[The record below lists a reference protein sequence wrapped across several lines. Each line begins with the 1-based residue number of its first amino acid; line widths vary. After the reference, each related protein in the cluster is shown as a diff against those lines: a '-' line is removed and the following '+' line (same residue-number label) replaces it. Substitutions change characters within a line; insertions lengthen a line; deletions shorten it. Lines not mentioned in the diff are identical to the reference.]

1 MKRGTRTLLWILLVI
16 GLAGIGTA
24 TVLSLRS
31 GNSQAEA
38 VQYHCPMHPTYVS
51 EKPGDCP
58 ICGMRLVPIE
68 PARGEAATPADTS
81 AATAGISAA
90 TPSAADSLAF
100 TCPMHPEVHSAD
112 PGSCPT
118 CGMDLVPSKA
128 KAAAPTTT
136 HYVCPMHP
144 EVVSDKAERCPTCG
158 MALEKKA
165 VKVAPGA
172 TTSQGRLLYY
182 RDPMNPAV
190 HSPTPA
196 KDEMGMD
203 YVPVY
208 EELGQAKSTVP
219 GLAVVRTN
227 AEGMRQ
233 AGVQVAAARRGEL
246 GRRIRTV
253 GTIAADE
260 ARVRQVSLKSA
271 GWVET
276 LHVST
281 SGQFVRQGDPLL
293 SLFSPDLL
301 AGQEEYLQALKAAR
315 AAGGGDAQLGTTAL
329 VEAARRRL
337 QLLDVPASLIQELD
351 RGSAAQRTV
360 TLHSPVSGY
369 VTAKQVVQG
378 QRIEAGEALFTVTD
392 LSRVWVEAAFSESEA
407 AMVRVGQSLAFE
419 QPDQPGVR
427 LSGRV
432 TQILPALDPD
442 SRTLRVRASLDN
454 PAQALKP
461 GMYVDVVAEVAPRA
475 GLLIPDSAVLDT
487 GLRQVVYVETEPGTF
502 APREIRTGQR
512 GGGQALVLT
521 GLREGERVAIA
532 GNFLLDSEA
541 RIRGS
546 LESLAN

>member
-1 MKRGTRTLLWILLVI
+1 MKRGTRTLLWVLLVI
-16 GLAGIGTA
+16 GLAGIGAA
-24 TVLSLRS
+24 TVVSLRS
-31 GNSQAEA
+31 NHTTVEA

-58 ICGMRLVPIE
+58 ICGMRLVPVE
-68 PARGEAATPADTS
+68 STRGGTPAVADTS
-81 AATAGISAA
+81 DSAVGKTSASASAA
-90 TPSAADSLAF
+90 PDSLAY
-100 TCPMHPEVHSAD
+100 TCPMHPEVHSAS

-118 CGMDLVPSKA
+118 CGMDLVPSKP
-128 KAAAPTTT
+128 KAAAPAAAQ
-136 HYVCPMHP
+136 YVCPMHP
-144 EVVSDKAERCPTCG
+144 EVVSDKAERCPKCG
-158 MALEKKA
+158 MALEKKV
-165 VKVAPGA
+165 VKAAPA

-182 RDPMNPAV
+182 RNPMNPAV

-208 EELGQAKSTVP
+208 EDVGQARSTVP

-233 AGVQVAAARRGEL
+233 AGVQVTAARRGEL

-253 GTIAADE
+253 GTITADD

-276 LHVST
+276 LHVAT

-293 SLFSPDLL
+293 SLYSPDLL
-301 AGQEEYLQALKAAR
+301 AGQEEFLQAVKAAR
-315 AAGGGDAQLGTTAL
+315 SAGTGDAQLGTAAL
-329 VEAARRRL
+329 VQAARRRL

-351 RGSAAQRTV
+351 QGGAAQRTV
-360 TLHSPVSGY
+360 TLRSPVSGY
-369 VTAKQVVQG
+369 VMAKQVVQG

-407 AMVRVGQSLAFE
+407 ALVRVGQSLAFE
-419 QPDQPGVR
+419 QPDQPGLR

-461 GMYVDVVAEVAPRA
+461 GMYVDVETEVAPRA

-546 LESLAN
+546 LEAQAN